1 MLIWAS
7 ETAPGR
13 GGDVDSLSA
22 FPGGDGRA
30 LWLYLTLFFHN
41 LVQFTFLFGK
51 AHLARERRDL
61 AGLSSIPNGFGSEL
75 FSGKLGSQWVWVSAS
90 SPDFAKW
97 PFNILTVK
105 AGRSHTDGCLDPWV
119 SWLDLWDR

>member
-1 MLIWAS
+1 M
-7 ETAPGR
+7 
-13 GGDVDSLSA
+13 
-22 FPGGDGRA
+22 
-30 LWLYLTLFFHN
+30 LFFHN

-51 AHLARERRDL
+51 AHLAREPRDP

-75 FSGKLGSQWVWVSAS
+75 FSGKLGSQRVWVSAS

-105 AGRSHTDGCLDPWV
+105 AGRSHKGWALGFHGLIYRIGNSSERLGKEEEDKKRKRRRG
-119 SWLDLWDR
+119 R